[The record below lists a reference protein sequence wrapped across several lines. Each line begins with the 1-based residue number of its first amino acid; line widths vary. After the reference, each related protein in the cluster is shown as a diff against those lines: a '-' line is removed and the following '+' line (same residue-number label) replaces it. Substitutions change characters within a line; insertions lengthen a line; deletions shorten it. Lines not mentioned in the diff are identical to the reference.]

1 MVNPKI
7 LIVDD
12 EAFIRTLLQRT
23 LAELEEDHEVELLT
37 AVDGEMAV
45 SVIAEEHPNLVFLDV
60 MMPKMDGFTVCDT
73 VKHDLA
79 LDSTRVV
86 LLTAKGQEYDK
97 QRGEEVGADFYVT
110 KPFDPDYIL
119 DLACEILD
127 LQI

>member
-1 MVNPKI
+1 MNSKI

-12 EAFIRTLLQRT
+12 EAFIRTLLHRT
-23 LAELEEDHEVELLT
+23 LAELEEDHDVELLT

-45 SVIAEEHPNLVFLDV
+45 KVIVEEHPNLVFLDV

-73 VKHDLA
+73 VKHNLS
-79 LDSTRVV
+79 LGQTKVV

-119 DLACEILD
+119 DLACEVLGI
-127 LQI
+127 QI